1 MNTLTFDIETIPGK
15 ELSDIHEEELQ
26 KKFDSYVRYNNP
38 PEEEYPDI
46 KKMLMGTNPF
56 FGEVV
61 AIGVKQTMDSG
72 KYDEKCIVGTEKQIL
87 CEWWRLLSKFQGLFI
102 SYNGIAFDVPFI
114 LKRSMVYNL
123 TPTNKMFLDTRRFSK
138 WPHFDAK
145 LVMADFDRYAACT
158 LRLACEH
165 NGIKSPKEGDIAAKD
180 VAQAYE
186 DGRIKEI
193 AEYCM
198 RDVQATYDLYNV
210 LRKYTY
216 TR

>member
-1 MNTLTFDIETIPGK
+1 MNTLTFDIETIPQE
-15 ELSDIHEEELQ
+15 ELSEIHEEELE
-26 KKFDSYVRYNNP
+26 KKLQSYIRYNQP
-38 PEEEYPDI
+38 SEEELPAARS
-46 KKMLMGTNPF
+46 MLMGTNPF
-56 FGEVV
+56 FGEIV
-61 AIGVKQTMDSG
+61 AIGVKQTMG
-72 KYDEKCIVGTEKQIL
+72 TGQYDEKCIVGTEKQIL

-102 SYNGIAFDVPFI
+102 SYNGIPFDVPFI
-114 LKRSMVYNL
+114 LKRSMVHKL

-145 LVMADFDRYAACT
+145 LVMSDFDRYQGCT

-165 NGIKSPKEGDIAAKD
+165 IGIKSPKEGEIAAKD
-180 VAQAYE
+180 VAQAFK

-198 RDVQATYDLYNV
+198 RDVEATYGLYDV